1 MLSSGIVIVPSGP
14 LDDVLAAVTTAETAG
29 LDFCLVA
36 DEGFNYDVYA
46 MLAFILEHTQRLR
59 VAPITNPY
67 TRHPAV
73 TASAL
78 ATVSALAPGRV
89 FLSVVA
95 GGSLAL
101 EPMGLTARQPATACR
116 EMIAIVRG
124 LLAGDKCNFN
134 GSQFSLRDARLQ
146 IPAARLPVW
155 VIGRGPQMLRMAGE
169 CADVAVVTSTLGL
182 DRSVAELQAA
192 AARTDRALQMASLG
206 IMAFNQSIVDEMR
219 PHSTYVLLNSPASVL
234 RELNLS
240 DEWVAELRRR
250 RETGGAAAAGQMIS
264 DDLLRRSMVLGT
276 PEECASQIRQL
287 AGRWRFA
294 HFIMPIMSLEQ
305 SYALPVIREAARIY
319 QQAGQMLAEGDRS
332 DGL

>member
-1 MLSSGIVIVPSGP
+1 MPSYGIVIVPTGR
-14 LDDVLAAVTTAETAG
+14 LEDVLAAVTTAEAAG

-46 MLAFILEHTQRLR
+46 MLAYILAHTQRLR

-78 ATVSALAPGRV
+78 ATVNALAPGRV
-89 FLSVVA
+89 FLSIVA

-116 EMIAIVRG
+116 EMTTIVRG
-124 LLAGDKCNFN
+124 LLAGDKCTFH
-134 GSQFSLRDARLQ
+134 GSQFSLRDARLE
-146 IPAARLPVW
+146 IPAAPLPIW
-155 VIGRGPQMLRMAGE
+155 IIGRGPQMVRMAGE

-182 DRSVAELQAA
+182 DKSVAELQAA
-192 AARTDRALQMASLG
+192 GARTGRALQMASLG

-219 PHSTYVLLNSPASVL
+219 PHSTYVLLNSPAAVL
-234 RELNLS
+234 RELDLS
-240 DEWVAELRRR
+240 DEWVAELRRQR
-250 RETGGAAAAGQMIS
+250 AAGGTAAAARLIS

-287 AGRWRFA
+287 AERWGFA
-294 HFIMPIMSLEQ
+294 HFIMPIMSLEK

-319 QQAGQMLAEGDRS
+319 QQAGQSLAEGDRG